1 MSCLHQLCVVNHA
14 IDSKSKLCKN
24 LIKRGE
30 TFSINVAVSFIKIQ
44 NCLDTSLVANMAG
57 ENYDCNRKAG
67 ETLTML

>member
-1 MSCLHQLCVVNHA
+1 MSSLHQFCVVNHA
-14 IDSKSKLCKN
+14 IDSKLCKN
-24 LIKRGE
+24 FIKRGE